1 MDGLSVAAN
10 VLSVVDISLKVV
22 KLCKQ
27 YYDGVKKAKEDI
39 VRLQREVEHVTSTA
53 GDLKKLLG
61 SPDSV
66 NFTATLKLVNSVDG
80 CLKQL
85 KDIDSRLEM
94 GISRKEMSRWG
105 LRSLK
110 WPLISGEIEEA
121 INNLVEY
128 NRTFSLALLVDHR
141 YSLFSGDC
149 GMTS

>member
-10 VLSVVDISLKVV
+10 VMSIVDISLKVV

-39 VRLQREVEHVTSTA
+39 VRLQREVEHVTSTT
-53 GDLKKLLG
+53 GDLKKLLE
-61 SPDSV
+61 SPDAS

-80 CLKQL
+80 CLNQL
-85 KDIDSRLEM
+85 KDIDNRLEM

-110 WPLISGEIEEA
+110 WPLISGQIEEA

-128 NRTFSLALLVDHR
+128 NRTFSLALQVDHR
-141 YSLFSGDC
+141 YYVFLTGC
-149 GMTS
+149 GPKS